1 MSGYWN
7 SSWSGEDGGPKR
19 LQIASDALIP
29 KISATSQLDVISRD
43 AIAVTMAVVGPNDEL
58 FLQRFMP
65 GPAVVSWVEK
75 IDPITLE
82 VIAES
87 KKLAGGPMWPGGIA
101 AHANGSLY
109 VVFGN
114 HAHRLSTDLKVIA
127 SLELPRVRPYNSFVI
142 LPSGHLATK
151 DFSGALPGQPNGTP
165 IENTELLILDPQDL
179 RIIERLELTE
189 PSIARLS
196 ADKNDIYVVGDYS
209 LIRVLWRDEKL
220 SVDTSF
226 NARYRTLEGQTFG
239 WDAVITEHD
248 AWFLDNGEGTQL
260 FTGTF
265 RGVGISS
272 APLHLVRVNKKS
284 GKVMLAEICG
294 LPNGIIANPPVVDT
308 KRQIVVGFDSGNG
321 VISGFDYDEDSIT
334 RRWSREQNH
343 ACHMLLSP
351 AAGQIITAD
360 YRTELGCE
368 QVVVL
373 DITNGEEVARVSTT
387 SPIQSAVFPA
397 VGRHGD
403 IYWCS
408 MSTITRI
415 SVHSTEQNELN

>member
-1 MSGYWN
+1 MGEYWK
-7 SSWSGEDGGPKR
+7 SSWAGEDGGPRR
-19 LQIASDALIP
+19 LQRARNAVIP
-29 KISATSQLDVISRD
+29 TISADSQLDVTSRD
-43 AIAVTMAVVGPNDEL
+43 APALTMAIVGPNDEL
-58 FLQRFMP
+58 FLQRIMP
-65 GPAVVSWVEK
+65 GPAAISWVEK

-82 VIAES
+82 VIAQSEQ
-87 KKLAGGPMWPGGIA
+87 LAGGPLWPGGLA

-114 HAHRLSTDLKVIA
+114 HAHRLSADLQVIV
-127 SLELPRVRPYNSFVI
+127 SVELPRLRPYNSFVI

-165 IENTELLILDPQDL
+165 MEPTELLILDPQDL
-179 RIIERLELTE
+179 RIVARLELAE

-196 ADKNDIYVVGDYS
+196 ADGNDIYVVGDYS
-209 LIRVLWRDEKL
+209 LIRVFWRNETL
-220 SVDTSF
+220 IVDTTF

-239 WDAVITEHD
+239 WDAVITDED

-260 FTGTF
+260 FMGSF

-272 APLHLVRVNKKS
+272 APLHLVRVNKKTAQ
-284 GKVMLAEICG
+284 VTLTEICG
-294 LPNGIIANPPVVDT
+294 LPDGIIANPPVVDT
-308 KRQIVVGFDSGNG
+308 QRQIVVGFDSGNG
-321 VISGFDYDEDSIT
+321 VISGFDYDEDSVT
-334 RRWSREQNH
+334 PRWSRQQNH

-351 AAGQIITAD
+351 EAGQIVTAD
-360 YRTELGCE
+360 HRPDLGCE
-368 QVVVL
+368 QVVIL
-373 DITNGEEVARVSTT
+373 DITTGDEVARVSTT

-397 VGRHGD
+397 IGPKGD

-415 SVHSTEQNELN
+415 SVR

>member
-1 MSGYWN
+1 MGEYWK
-7 SSWSGEDGGPKR
+7 SSWAGEDGGPRR
-19 LQIASDALIP
+19 LQRARNAVIP
-29 KISATSQLDVISRD
+29 TISADSQLDVTSRD
-43 AIAVTMAVVGPNDEL
+43 APALTMAIVGPNDEL
-58 FLQRFMP
+58 FLQRIMP
-65 GPAVVSWVEK
+65 GPAAISWVEK

-82 VIAES
+82 VIAQSEQ
-87 KKLAGGPMWPGGIA
+87 LAGGPLWPGGLA

-114 HAHRLSTDLKVIA
+114 HAHRLSADLQVIV
-127 SLELPRVRPYNSFVI
+127 SVELPRLRPYNSFVI

-165 IENTELLILDPQDL
+165 MEPTELLILDPQDL
-179 RIIERLELTE
+179 RIVARLELAE

-196 ADKNDIYVVGDYS
+196 ADGNDIYVVGDYS
-209 LIRVLWRDEKL
+209 LIRVFWRNETL
-220 SVDTSF
+220 IVDTTF

-239 WDAVITEHD
+239 WDAVITDED

-260 FTGTF
+260 FMGSF

-272 APLHLVRVNKKS
+272 APLHLVRVNKKTAQ
-284 GKVMLAEICG
+284 VTLTEICG
-294 LPNGIIANPPVVDT
+294 LPDGIIANPPVVDT
-308 KRQIVVGFDSGNG
+308 QRQIVVGFDSGNG
-321 VISGFDYDEDSIT
+321 VISGFDYDEDSVT
-334 RRWSREQNH
+334 PRWSRQQNH

-351 AAGQIITAD
+351 EAGQIVTAD
-360 YRTELGCE
+360 HRPDLGCE
-368 QVVVL
+368 QVVIL
-373 DITNGEEVARVSTT
+373 DITTGHEVARVSTT

-397 VGRHGD
+397 IGPKGD

-415 SVHSTEQNELN
+415 SVR